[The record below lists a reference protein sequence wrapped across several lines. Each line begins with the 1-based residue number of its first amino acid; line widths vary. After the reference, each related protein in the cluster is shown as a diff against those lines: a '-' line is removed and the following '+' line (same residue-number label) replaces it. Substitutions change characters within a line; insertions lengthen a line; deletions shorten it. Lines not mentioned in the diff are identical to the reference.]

1 MVTNKK
7 AELGEAVLNA
17 NGIKGENLATQ
28 IAGKINL
35 NSQELVNKIDVA
47 KLTEGVV
54 SKLSLEE
61 AKNIIKDTVSEVISD
76 ATKENNPDPTAFKK
90 YEKFAE
96 KLAQL
101 LVDKSSMS
109 EIEAHNLIK
118 GKVSDWA
125 LAKYLLLHSDLNKQP
140 KALEIVKQEIDK
152 EKLVEYLLEYA
163 KLKGDVNKA
172 KTIVENIVHQ
182 FFDTQKVGELG
193 RAVLEVKDDQD
204 KKVLVNDPVLREG
217 IAEELRQNPGNIKG
231 PKGDTGTDGLPGAQ
245 GPKGEQGIKGEPGLR
260 GFNGTQGLT
269 GNKGEPG
276 IDGLKGDI
284 GPKGLDGA
292 MGIKGDRGE
301 KGKIGSKGDKGEP
314 GTNGLQGPEG
324 PKGSDGLSGIKG
336 EPGLRGFNGT
346 QGLTGANGLKGDIGP
361 QGIKGEPGIDGIKGD
376 IGPKGLDGAMGIK
389 GDMGEKGEI
398 GSKGDKGEPGANG
411 LQGPEG
417 PKGELGIKGEPG
429 TNGIKGI
436 KGEQGNIGPKGEIGA
451 SGINGSKGDIGL
463 QGPKGQVGRSGL
475 KGMPGPKGDTG
486 APGANGLPGSKGED
500 GIGADVANQFL
511 REINQTRTEIRGAK
525 EAAEVAK
532 NASEGFANKIEELHN
547 KTANLTKNAKN
558 FNTQALRS
566 QRDTEAL
573 YSQTKDIFCRTN
585 PADQVCS
592 ARRRRRETKKSS
604 VTSGASRPTSFIS
617 QVINFFYP
625 AVGQDEYKVKNEI
638 QEVAKVIN
646 AADIVT
652 KFEEVLGATAVKC
665 GISKKS
671 LNFDPVELQS
681 TIINKSL
688 LNDENHNELLKF
700 LCVTAKKSLPNYKQT
715 SKCLFTFKDHMEK
728 RLKDNEQQR
737 AFVNT
742 EKVVEDNEQPRSF
755 MSYVAP
761 PSSLS
766 AINQQVVGY
775 LS

>member
-1 MVTNKK
+1 M
-7 AELGEAVLNA
+7 
-17 NGIKGENLATQ
+17 
-28 IAGKINL
+28 
-35 NSQELVNKIDVA
+35 NKIDVA

-61 AKNIIKDTVSEVISD
+61 EKNIIKDTVSKITSD
-76 ATKENNPDPTAFKK
+76 ATKKNNPDPIAFQK

-96 KLAQL
+96 KLAKL
-101 LVDKSSMS
+101 LVDRSSMS
-109 EIEAHNLIK
+109 EIEANNLIK
-118 GKVSDWA
+118 DKVSDWA

-163 KLKGDVNKA
+163 KLKGDVNAA

-182 FFDTQKVGELG
+182 FFDTQKVGEIG
-193 RAVLEVKDDQD
+193 KAVLEAKNDQD

-217 IAEELRQNPGNIKG
+217 IAEELRQNPGKIKG
-231 PKGDTGTDGLPGAQ
+231 PKGDTGSKGDKGDTGTDGLPGAQ
-245 GPKGEQGIKGEPGLR
+245 GPKGDKGDTGSKGDKGEPGLR

-276 IDGLKGDI
+276 I
-284 GPKGLDGA
+284 
-292 MGIKGDRGE
+292 
-301 KGKIGSKGDKGEP
+301 
-314 GTNGLQGPEG
+314 
-324 PKGSDGLSGIKG
+324 
-336 EPGLRGFNGT
+336 
-346 QGLTGANGLKGDIGP
+346 NGLKGDIGP
-361 QGIKGEPGIDGIKGD
+361 QGIKGEPGINGTKGD

-411 LQGPEG
+411 LQGP
-417 PKGELGIKGEPG
+417 KGE
-429 TNGIKGI
+429 
-436 KGEQGNIGPKGEIGA
+436 
-451 SGINGSKGDIGL
+451 IGL
-463 QGPKGQVGRSGL
+463 QGPKGQVGRPGL
-475 KGMPGPKGDTG
+475 KGMPGPQGPKGDTV

-500 GIGADVANQFL
+500 GIGATLADQFL
-511 REINQTRTEIRGAK
+511 REIRKAK
-525 EAAEVAK
+525 NETLDAKKAAEAAQ
-532 NASEGFANKIEELHN
+532 NASEGFAKQAKDTEDKVKILHN
-547 KTANLTKNAKN
+547 QTVNLTGEAEDSAD
-558 FNTQALRS
+558 QALQS
-566 QRDTEAL
+566 AENAEAL
-573 YSQTKDIFCRTN
+573 HSSVRDMFCTTN

-592 ARRRRRETKKSS
+592 ARRRRREIKKSS

-617 QVINFFYP
+617 QVINFFYH

-638 QEVAKVIN
+638 QEVAKIID

-742 EKVVEDNEQPRSF
+742 EKIVVNNEQPRSF
-755 MSYVAP
+755 MSYVSP

-775 LS
+775 VR